1 MSGLETF
8 RAKYPEYDD
17 VGDKELADAL
27 YEKYYSNLDRDD
39 YYDQMGLKEETGFFD
54 SVIEAGQRTLGSA
67 EMMVRQAPA
76 GFSAM
81 FTDGDMDADEELAE
95 QNRAIVESVREKYGY
110 DEEYDDGTLNLLFSG
125 LGSTIPFFGS
135 SAAGAGAGFL
145 VGGPLGMILGGAL
158 GTAGGALL
166 GASSNTASY
175 IEEGLRAR
183 ERGVDVDPVEY
194 GRGKEKATLLGASE
208 AAVPL
213 VGQAFKFLRPFK
225 KSILQDPT
233 AMEALGRRVREIGF
247 TALAEAGQEGAVS
260 YANDMILQ
268 KYVDPDIGVGE
279 SWLEEAAA
287 GGFAGATLET
297 LLGFVPGYRRTVSN
311 REEANREEQRLR
323 DKVQQDQADNAA
335 RVSADMENQA
345 RDDLPSTA
353 VDDRVIAP
361 DLLETTEFAGTA
373 EEVAQQYRGAARQ
386 VVDVLRDDFPT
397 EPEFDVVELEVTTED
412 RPGKIGVVDNQG
424 RLYGSAQPVENTP
437 NNRAKLQGLAGALN
451 GQTSQER
458 IYQNNRLVIDESK
471 ETYSPQQIQSLHLMG
486 RRLLGPDSATFSAD
500 QVNTAGN
507 TTLER
512 GFPEEMT
519 AEQAQE
525 AGIGRQRQTIT
536 QRINARRIKKGLP
549 ETNRF
554 TITEVKRELGDD
566 IANLTD
572 FISGASESDTFSPVV
587 KGGVNAV
594 AVSRDGALTT
604 FIKDRPATAQER
616 QAAIDAGKEPPKRA
630 TFVNAEDARQYAEYL
645 NGSRGAAFLPSR
657 EVFGE
662 YTLGD
667 AGFRELLKAK
677 NISSDIN
684 SPEIKKLAKLFTGT
698 QLRRDQALNDLTAS
712 EQQLFYHQLRQ
723 IPRFDTPTKLPLFE
737 LKPYT
742 KRQVKAAASYLEAEG
757 QDMPKIMFE
766 GQFGPTTE
774 KKYQRVLSAARALRP
789 DTEPLALPSPQMPS
803 GETVATRDALEKV
816 LRQRLDSLNLPDID
830 AKITNLIRNVERD
843 VDGNIY
849 LRGVAEGAD
858 LTTEG
863 GYSTN
868 DQRVI
873 QVALDAIMARADKPQ
888 DVEAAVVDVLNHEV
902 LHALRQLDLITE
914 SELGM
919 LEKLATKYK
928 KSGTEQTYEQWAIE
942 NYPDLANRPTALIE
956 EAVAEMVRDGIA
968 GRVVMESKPVKLT
981 GKPRSIIKRIVD
993 FFRGLFNVARDA
1005 NASSFTEF
1013 LTALEAG
1020 EIGLRERGKIRTLY
1034 RLERATGRFLD
1045 RDDPFTERDV
1055 LQQTIAEGAKAVID
1069 EEDIDVEQ
1077 TPTGEATAATEKTP
1091 EQKAE
1096 EERLAKVA
1104 GLDQVM
1110 FSRRGRPEDGSRPVS
1125 DIGEARERKQLSEFR
1140 DDLMGRLRGRAVET
1154 EALTQQM
1161 KAEGAF
1167 GDLEVGDIYTTTN
1180 RSTGKKFRNKVLR
1193 LGASKVGPMDRKP
1206 LGEFPA
1212 ISEEHIYQGADGK
1225 DYKAVVYLE
1234 SINEDGEAS
1243 MVSANVYRLL
1253 DLGYQ
1258 KMGGLKAADDISFS
1272 RRTPAYASGSGRQI
1286 ARDQLADDLEQ
1297 AGIEYEYPLSDFN
1310 AGDFAK
1316 VNPVSKRL
1324 IMALERE
1331 DFLGYDNLDLLLTDL
1346 FETELD
1352 AFDVSNALRTALGR
1366 FVNESAMADMSEIAF
1381 SKRFPLPKKVQD
1393 RKKTQQE
1400 ITKLFSHLHGK
1411 TATEAARELQK
1422 RVGNE
1427 SYSEIAGRVADK
1439 LASLESEG
1447 LETDVRVINVGD
1459 KAPSDFALDSGTM
1472 GLFQSL
1478 DIFDA
1483 PYSSTVFLSGG
1494 DTGRISSIQE
1504 AEETSLHE
1512 LIHAAT
1518 SHALTVGERRGAVGT
1533 PFGEFHNEISSIMNQ
1548 VVRETNRQIDD
1559 GSIDIRGKTAGMLRN
1574 ATQNTREFIAYGM
1587 TNPEFQEFLD
1597 GVSVEPKDAL
1607 PIAGDQ
1613 TVDADTEGRAPQD
1626 EAKPKNLL
1634 QRLIKA
1640 ISDFLG
1646 ITRKTEEAPINE
1658 AQKQTVS
1665 ALSQVVE
1672 FGDRALKIPEG
1683 YTSSALGDLGQGKN
1697 VGITS
1702 TYGPLEISFS
1712 RRAANKAVEKGNR
1725 RAQEKVEEYIS
1736 THQIDPIGATSLDAG
1751 PVAFSRRAGYF
1762 ASPQGTPTFA
1772 TPSDG
1777 LFKRLIYQVQDK
1789 LVGLKDIEEAI
1800 NESRKADGLPPITV
1814 DKSVYRGEETIA
1826 GKLGNFQRTFQE
1838 RELEP
1843 LIQDMSDNNVSIDQ
1857 MDEFLI
1863 LRHAIERNDR
1873 IRKINP
1879 AKDMQD
1885 GGAGSISVNG
1895 KLQRLTDAYVKN
1907 RMLSEFGLKWNDAKG
1922 EWSGGNDKG
1931 RTYTRLAKKVDDI
1944 NSTTLLIEEQGGLM
1958 TSEERQQIA
1967 SFYKYYTPLRGIVT
1981 REEDMAIETNAKTA
1995 GSGGSLSIMGKETER
2010 AMGRESEAFSPIAT
2024 IVTERGVKTARAVK
2038 NTSVGK
2044 RLVDLIQDNPNDE
2057 VWQLISPDNPRYV
2070 NAFESFYTYV
2080 GPDSQRYGE
2089 TLSDISNE
2097 PDKKNWVRRI
2107 TPRKDPVLNP
2117 YADELFGVKI
2127 DGQQYYIAFADP
2139 SLRKAMINL
2148 DGGTTNRAIEFL
2160 NYATRWMSYVNTSL
2174 NPEFV
2179 IGNFARDIQTAIYNI
2194 IGEQSMEGGLAKDAK
2209 GIVSEV
2215 LKQTF
2220 GSPLGLVPGIDKGR
2234 PSAIKVFYKGYR
2246 DPDSLSPQDRRD
2258 YDEFIKTGAKTDW
2271 FHSRT
2276 PEQQKLNIEQMQR
2289 MAQGTF
2295 RGNTE
2300 AGLNAVKNF
2309 IDDSN
2314 AAVEN
2319 GVRLATFKVAR
2330 DKMIENGV
2338 PRELA
2343 VQQAAS
2349 LAKNLTVN
2357 FNRRGQSGNT
2367 LNALYLFFNA
2377 SVQGTANLLR
2387 GLNVFDP
2394 NSSRTKQAIVF
2405 SMIGFGALMS
2415 ALAEEL
2421 MDEDELRDIEDYVR
2435 NRNMII
2441 PHALWGGDPK
2451 KYSMIPLP
2459 YGYNVFHV
2467 FGDAMYQVATERES
2481 VASAGSRVGNVMMG
2495 SFSPIGAST
2504 GETIPEAVL
2513 KTVTPTVA
2521 NPLTD
2526 IAFNSNYFGAPIY
2539 PPDSPYEVAQAPL
2552 SRRSFSSTP
2561 QFYKSVSE
2569 FLATRDFL
2577 GLAEP
2582 GNESQPGVIEIPPD
2596 LFGYLIDWGMG
2607 GAGAFG
2613 ERVIYRAVPAALSDE
2628 VELETKDTPFVRRL
2642 VGEINQR
2649 PKTER
2654 YYERRITLA
2663 EIENQMNDVLRG
2675 AERGAFM
2682 EKNREYVK
2690 MMPMMKGSEKA
2701 LRNLRRRLKNIRA
2714 MKDITPA
2721 RSLELAKIE
2730 EQIQADIDE
2739 VMNKFNERYDRLV
2752 GKDK

>member
-8 RAKYPEYDD
+8 RAKYPEYND

-27 YEKYYSNLDRDD
+27 YEKYYSSLDRDD

-67 EMMVRQAPA
+67 EMMARQAPA

-81 FTDGDMDADEELAE
+81 FTDSDMDADEELAE
-95 QNRAIVESVREKYGY
+95 QNRAIAESVREKYGY

-145 VGGPLGMILGGAL
+145 VGGPLGAVLGFGV

-175 IEEGLRAR
+175 IEEGVRAR

-194 GRGKEKATLLGASE
+194 GRGKEKAALLGASE

-233 AMEALGRRVREIGF
+233 AMEALGRRIREIGF

-268 KYVDPDIGVGE
+268 KYVDPDTNVGD
-279 SWLEEAAA
+279 SLLEEAAA

-345 RDDLPSTA
+345 RDDFPSTA

-373 EEVAQQYRGAARQ
+373 EEVAQQYRGAARR

-397 EPEFDVVELEVTTED
+397 EPEFDVAELEVTTED
-412 RPGKIGVVDNQG
+412 KPGKIGVVDSQG
-424 RLYGSAQPVENTP
+424 RLYGSSQPLENTL

-471 ETYSPQQIQSLHLMG
+471 ETYNPQQVQSLHLMG

-507 TTLER
+507 TTLEL

-525 AGIGRQRQTIT
+525 AGIGRQRQTIA
-536 QRINARRIKKGLP
+536 QRINAKRLEKGLP

-554 TITEVKRELGDD
+554 TITEAKKELGDN
-566 IANLTD
+566 IASLTD
-572 FISGASESDTFSPVV
+572 FISGASESDSFSPVV
-587 KGGVNAV
+587 KGGASAV

-604 FIKDRPATAQER
+604 FIKDRPATAQEK

-630 TFVNAEDARQYAEYL
+630 AFANAEDARQYAEYL
-645 NGSRGAAFLPSR
+645 NGSRGAPFLPSR

-667 AGFRELLKAK
+667 ADFIELLKAK

-723 IPRFDTPTKLPLFE
+723 VPRFDTPTKLPLFE

-742 KRQVKAAASYLEAEG
+742 KKQVKAAASYLETEG

-774 KKYQRVLSAARALRP
+774 KKYQRALSAARALQP
-789 DTEPLALPSPQMPS
+789 DAEPLALPSPEMPS

-830 AKITNLIRNVERD
+830 AKITSLIRNVERD
-843 VDGNIY
+843 ADGNIY

-914 SELGM
+914 SELAM

-928 KSGTEQTYEQWAIE
+928 KSGTEQTYEQWAIAT
-942 NYPDLANRPTALIE
+942 YPDLANRPTALIE
-956 EAVAEMVRDGIA
+956 EAVAEMVRDGVA

-1020 EIGLRERGKIRTLY
+1020 EIGLRKRGKIRTLY

-1045 RDDPFTERDV
+1045 RDDPFTERDA
-1055 LQQTIAEGAKAVID
+1055 LQQTIAEGAKSVVD
-1069 EEDIDVEQ
+1069 EEDIEVRAGQALDQYPRFAQLSLAELEEYSPANPDGKGDYKTDLGVPDEDTYFRLLDAKKRLEQ
-1077 TPTGEATAATEKTP
+1077 GEATTATEKTP
-1091 EQKAE
+1091 EQKTE

-1110 FSRRGRPEDGSRPVS
+1110 
-1125 DIGEARERKQLSEFR
+1125 
-1140 DDLMGRLRGRAVET
+1140 
-1154 EALTQQM
+1154 
-1161 KAEGAF
+1161 
-1167 GDLEVGDIYTTTN
+1167 
-1180 RSTGKKFRNKVLR
+1180 
-1193 LGASKVGPMDRKP
+1193 
-1206 LGEFPA
+1206 
-1212 ISEEHIYQGADGK
+1212 
-1225 DYKAVVYLE
+1225 
-1234 SINEDGEAS
+1234 
-1243 MVSANVYRLL
+1243 
-1253 DLGYQ
+1253 
-1258 KMGGLKAADDISFS
+1258 FS

-1286 ARDQLADDLEQ
+1286 ARDQLANDLEQ

-1310 AGDFAK
+1310 AGDFTK
-1316 VNPVSKRL
+1316 VKPASRRL
-1324 IMALERE
+1324 IRALERE
-1331 DFLGYDNLDLLLTDL
+1331 DFLGYDNLDQLLTDL
-1346 FETELD
+1346 FETDLG
-1352 AFDVSNALRTALGR
+1352 AFDASNALRTALGR

-1381 SKRFPLPKKVQD
+1381 SKRFPLPEKLKN

-1400 ITKLFSHLHGK
+1400 ITKLFSYLNGK
-1411 TATEAARELQK
+1411 TAPEAARELQK
-1422 RVGNE
+1422 RVNNE
-1427 SYSEIAGRVADK
+1427 SYSEIADRVAGK
-1439 LASLESEG
+1439 LASLEAEG
-1447 LETDVRVINVGD
+1447 LNTSVKVVSAGE
-1459 KAPSDFALDSGTM
+1459 KAPSNFARDVGTL
-1472 GLFQSL
+1472 GFFQSL

-1483 PYSSTVFLSGG
+1483 PYDSTVFLSGG
-1494 DTGRISSIQE
+1494 DLGRIKSLQK
-1504 AEETSLHE
+1504 AEEVALHE

-1518 SHALTVGERRGAVGT
+1518 SHALSIGNRRGAVGT
-1533 PFGEFHNEISSIMNQ
+1533 PFGVFDDEISSIISQ
-1548 VVRETNRQIDD
+1548 VVREVNRQIDS
-1559 GSIDIRGKTAGMLRN
+1559 GTIDAGGNTAGLLRN
-1574 ATQNTREFIAYGM
+1574 ALANTREFVAYGM
-1587 TNPEFQEFLD
+1587 TNPEFQKFLA
-1597 GVSVEPKDAL
+1597 GVSVEPKNAE
-1607 PIAGDQ
+1607 IETQ
-1613 TVDADTEGRAPQD
+1613 TKEEVGPQKSP
-1626 EAKPKNLL
+1626 EPKNLL
-1634 QRLIKA
+1634 ERFIRA

-1646 ITRKTEEAPINE
+1646 ITSKEVVNLRSQREDYGSKRK
-1658 AQKQTVS
+1658 TVS
-1665 ALSQVVE
+1665 ALSEVIQLS
-1672 FGDRALKIPEG
+1672 DRALKIPEG
-1683 YTSSALGDLGQGKN
+1683 YTSSALDDLGQNESVK
-1697 VGITS
+1697 VV
-1702 TYGPLEISFS
+1702 LDEISFS
-1712 RRAANKAVEKGNR
+1712 RRSANKAVEKGNQ
-1725 RAQEKVEEYIS
+1725 RATRKVEEYIS
-1736 THQIDPIGATSLDAG
+1736 THNIDPIGATSLDAG
-1751 PVAFSRRAGYF
+1751 PVSFSRRAGF
-1762 ASPQGTPTFA
+1762 FSSPQGTPAFV
-1772 TPSDG
+1772 TPSESM
-1777 LFKRLIYQVQDK
+1777 FKKLIFQVQDK

-1800 NESRKADGLPPITV
+1800 NESRKADGLSPIAV
-1814 DKSVYRGEETIA
+1814 DKSVYRGEETIP
-1826 GKLGNFQRTFQE
+1826 GKLGNFQRNFQQ

-1843 LIQDMSDNNVSIDQ
+1843 LIQDMSDSKVSIDQ
-1857 MDEFLI
+1857 IDEFLI

-1879 AKDMQD
+1879 AKDVQD
-1885 GGAGSISVNG
+1885 GGAGSISVGG

-1958 TSEERQQIA
+1958 TSEERQQIS

-1981 REEDMAIETNAKTA
+1981 REEDMSIETNAKTA
-1995 GSGGSLSIMGKETER
+1995 GSGGSLSIMGRETDR
-2010 AMGRESEAFSPIAT
+2010 AMGRKTEAFSPLAT

-2044 RLVDLIQDNPNDE
+2044 RLVELIQDNPNDD

-2080 GPDSQRYGE
+2080 GPDTQRYGE
-2089 TLSDISNE
+2089 TLSNISNE

-2107 TPRKDPVLNP
+2107 RPKKDPVLNP

-2127 DGQQYYIAFADP
+2127 DGQQYYIEFADP

-2148 DGGTTNRAIEFL
+2148 DGGTTKRAIEFL

-2209 GIVSEV
+2209 GIVKEV
-2215 LKQTF
+2215 VKQTF

-2246 DPDSLSPQDRRD
+2246 DPDSLSPEDRRD

-2295 RGNTE
+2295 RGNAE
-2300 AGLNAVKNF
+2300 AGLGAVKNF

-2319 GVRLATFKVAR
+2319 GVRFATFKVAR

-2343 VQQAAS
+2343 IQQAAS

-2377 SVQGTANLLR
+2377 SVQGTANLVR
-2387 GLNVFDP
+2387 GLNVLDP
-2394 NSSRTKQAIVF
+2394 NSSRTKQAVVF
-2405 SMIGFGALMS
+2405 SMIGLGALFS

-2421 MDEDELRDIEDYVR
+2421 LDEEELRNIEDYVR
-2435 NRNMII
+2435 DRNIII
-2441 PHALWGGDPK
+2441 PQALWGGDPK

-2467 FGDAMYQVATERES
+2467 FGDSMYQVASGRES

-2504 GETIPEAVL
+2504 GETISESMV
-2513 KTVTPTVA
+2513 KTVFPTA
-2521 NPLTD
+2521 FSPIAD

-2539 PPDSPYEVAQAPL
+2539 PPDSPYEVAQTPL

-2561 QFYKSVSE
+2561 QFYKSISE
-2569 FLATRDFL
+2569 FLST
-2577 GLAEP
+2577 
-2582 GNESQPGVIEIPPD
+2582 GNESQPGFLEIPPD
-2596 LFGYLIDWGMG
+2596 SFGYFIDWGLG
-2607 GAGAFG
+2607 GAGAFF
-2613 ERVIYRAVPAALSDE
+2613 ERVAFRAVPAAFSDE
-2628 VELETKDTPFVRRL
+2628 VELETKDVPFMRRL

-2682 EKNREYVK
+2682 QENRDYVK
-2690 MMPMMKGSEKA
+2690 MMPMMKASEKTLRA
-2701 LRNLRRRLKNIRA
+2701 LRQRLKNIRA
-2714 MKDITPA
+2714 IEKVSPA
-2721 RSLELAKIE
+2721 RSIELAKIE
-2730 EQIQADIDE
+2730 EKIQADIDE
-2739 VMNKFNERYDRLV
+2739 IMNKFNNRYDKQI
-2752 GKDK
+2752 GKNK

>member
-1 MSGLETF
+1 MSGLANF

-27 YEKYYSNLDRDD
+27 YQKYYSNLDRDD
-39 YYDQMGLKEETGFFD
+39 YYDRMGLKEETGFFD

-67 EMMVRQAPA
+67 EMMARQAPA

-145 VGGPLGMILGGAL
+145 IGNVPGAIIGFGI
-158 GTAGGALL
+158 GTVGGALL

-175 IEEGLRAR
+175 IEEGVRAR

-194 GRGKEKATLLGASE
+194 GRGKEKAALLGASE

-268 KYVDPDIGVGE
+268 EYVDPDIGVGE

-335 RVSADMENQA
+335 RVSADMANQA

-412 RPGKIGVVDNQG
+412 RPAKIGVVDSQG
-424 RLYGSAQPVENTP
+424 RLYGSPQPVENTP

-471 ETYSPQQIQSLHLMG
+471 ETYTPQQIQSLHLMG
-486 RRLLGPDSATFSAD
+486 RRVLGPDSATFSAD

-525 AGIGRQRQTIT
+525 AGIGRQRQTIA
-536 QRINARRIKKGLP
+536 QRINAKRLKKGLP

-554 TITEVKRELGDD
+554 TITEIKRELGDD

-604 FIKDRPATAQER
+604 FIKDRPATAQEK

-645 NGSRGAAFLPSR
+645 NGSRGAPFLPSR

-667 AGFRELLKAK
+667 ADFRELLKAK

-742 KRQVKAAASYLEAEG
+742 KRQVKAAASYLETEG

-789 DTEPLALPSPQMPS
+789 DTEPLTLPSPEMPS

-843 VDGNIY
+843 ADGNIY

-914 SELGM
+914 SELKM

-928 KSGTEQTYEQWAIE
+928 KSGTEQTYEQWAIK
-942 NYPDLANRPTALIE
+942 NYPDLRNRPTALIE

-1045 RDDPFTERDV
+1045 RDDPFTERDI
-1055 LQQTIAEGAKAVID
+1055 LQETITEGAKAVVD
-1069 EEDIDVEQ
+1069 EEDIDVEAR
-1077 TPTGEATAATEKTP
+1077 PAGEATAATEKTP

-1110 FSRRGRPEDGSRPVS
+1110 
-1125 DIGEARERKQLSEFR
+1125 
-1140 DDLMGRLRGRAVET
+1140 
-1154 EALTQQM
+1154 
-1161 KAEGAF
+1161 
-1167 GDLEVGDIYTTTN
+1167 
-1180 RSTGKKFRNKVLR
+1180 
-1193 LGASKVGPMDRKP
+1193 
-1206 LGEFPA
+1206 
-1212 ISEEHIYQGADGK
+1212 
-1225 DYKAVVYLE
+1225 
-1234 SINEDGEAS
+1234 
-1243 MVSANVYRLL
+1243 
-1253 DLGYQ
+1253 
-1258 KMGGLKAADDISFS
+1258 FS

-1310 AGDFAK
+1310 AGDFTE
-1316 VNPVSKRL
+1316 VNPASKRL

-1331 DFLGYDNLDLLLTDL
+1331 DFLGYDNLDLLLNDL
-1346 FETELD
+1346 FNTDLD
-1352 AFDVSNALRTALGR
+1352 AFDVSNAFRTALGR
-1366 FVNESAMADMSEIAF
+1366 FVNDSAMADMSEVVLASEPPPIDP
-1381 SKRFPLPKKVQD
+1381 SELPELQEKAKQRREQ
-1393 RKKTQQE
+1393 RKK
-1400 ITKLFSHLHGK
+1400 IKDLFALLNGK
-1411 TATEAARELQK
+1411 TGAEAARELENAVITNK
-1422 RVGNE
+1422 GYRDL
-1427 SYSEIAGRVADK
+1427 AGAVAAR
-1439 LASLESEG
+1439 LESLESVG
-1447 LETDVRVINVGD
+1447 LTNTIKVIEVGD
-1459 KAPSDFALDSGTM
+1459 KAPSRFAGNSGVLGTW
-1472 GLFQSL
+1472 QSKP
-1478 DIFDA
+1478 FKQ
-1483 PYSSTVFLSGG
+1483 PYEATVYLAGSS
-1494 DTGRISSIQE
+1494 TGRIE
-1504 AEETSLHE
+1504 NLAKAEETSLHE
-1512 LIHAAT
+1512 LVHAAT
-1518 SHALTVGERRGAVGT
+1518 ENALAISRRPEARNT
-1533 PFGEFHNEISSIMNQ
+1533 PFDKLDSDIIDIMNQ
-1548 VVRETNRQIDD
+1548 VVAQINQKIDSKELSPVDD
-1559 GSIDIRGKTAGMLRN
+1559 RDLLFLLRTALGD
-1574 ATQNTREFIAYGM
+1574 TSEFVAYGM
-1587 TNPEFQEFLD
+1587 TNPEFQQFLAN
-1597 GVSVEPKDAL
+1597 VSVRIGEPKDQ
-1607 PIAGDQ
+1607 PTPSIP
-1613 TVDADTEGRAPQD
+1613 TEQLELD
-1626 EAKPKNLL
+1626 IDKPKNLL
-1634 QRLIKA
+1634 ERFIRA

-1646 ITRKTEEAPINE
+1646 LTVREDEQRRLKQKREGRIPSEAVEIDTREA
-1658 AQKQTVS
+1658 VS
-1665 ALSQVVE
+1665 ALSQAVVL
-1672 FGDRALKIPEG
+1672 GNRIMNIPVESI
-1683 YTSSALGDLGQGKN
+1683 SSA
-1697 VGITS
+1697 ITDVANRRKVRVDPE
-1702 TYGPLEISFS
+1702 TMSFS
-1712 RRAANKAVEKGNR
+1712 QRSANKAIEKGNQK
-1725 RAQEKVEEYIS
+1725 AQRKVEEYIS

-1751 PVAFSRRAGYF
+1751 PIAFSRRAGYF

-1967 SFYKYYTPLRGIVT
+1967 SFYKYYTPLRGIIT
-1981 REEDMAIETNAKTA
+1981 REEDMAIETNARTA

-2044 RLVDLIQDNPNDE
+2044 RLVSLIQDNPNDE

-2107 TPRKDPVLNP
+2107 TPRQDPVLNP

-2127 DGQQYYIAFADP
+2127 DGQQYYIEFADP

-2148 DGGTTNRAIEFL
+2148 DGGTTNRAIDAL

-2209 GIVSEV
+2209 GIVRDV
-2215 LKQTF
+2215 LKQTL
-2220 GSPLGLVPGIDKGR
+2220 GSPLGLIPGIDKGQ

-2276 PEQQKLNIEQMQR
+2276 PEQQKLNIEKMQR

-2300 AGLNAVKNF
+2300 AGLNAVKDF

-2319 GVRLATFKVAR
+2319 GVRFATFKVAR

-2343 VQQAAS
+2343 IQQAAS

-2377 SVQGTANLLR
+2377 SVQGTANLVR
-2387 GLNVFDP
+2387 GLNVFSP

-2467 FGDAMYQVATERES
+2467 FGDAMYQVSSGRES

-2521 NPLTD
+2521 NPITD

-2539 PPDSPYEVAQAPL
+2539 PPDSPYEVAQEPL

-2569 FLATRDFL
+2569 FLATRDFF

-2628 VELETKDTPFVRRL
+2628 VELETKDVPFMRRL

-2701 LRNLRRRLKNIRA
+2701 LRNLRKRLKNIRA
-2714 MKDITPA
+2714 LRDITPA
-2721 RSLELAKIE
+2721 RSLELAEIE

-2739 VMNKFNERYDRLV
+2739 VMNRFNERYDRLI

>member
-67 EMMVRQAPA
+67 EMMARQAPA

-145 VGGPLGMILGGAL
+145 VGGPLGAVLGFGV
-158 GTAGGALL
+158 GTIGGALL

-175 IEEGLRAR
+175 IEEGVRAR

-194 GRGKEKATLLGASE
+194 GRGKEKAALLGASE

-268 KYVDPDIGVGE
+268 EYVDPDIGVGE

-323 DKVQQDQADNAA
+323 DKAQQDQADNAA
-335 RVSADMENQA
+335 RVSADMANQA

-412 RPGKIGVVDNQG
+412 RPAKIGVVDSQG
-424 RLYGSAQPVENTP
+424 RLYGSPQPVENTP

-471 ETYSPQQIQSLHLMG
+471 ETYTPQQIQSLHLMG

-519 AEQAQE
+519 AQQAQE
-525 AGIGRQRQTIT
+525 AGIGRQRQTIA
-536 QRINARRIKKGLP
+536 QRINAKRLKKGLP

-554 TITEVKRELGDD
+554 TITEIKRELGDD

-604 FIKDRPATAQER
+604 FIKDRPATAQEK

-645 NGSRGAAFLPSR
+645 NGSRGAPFLPSR

-667 AGFRELLKAK
+667 ADFRELLKAK

-742 KRQVKAAASYLEAEG
+742 KRQVKAAASYLETEG
-757 QDMPKIMFE
+757 QDMPRIMFE

-789 DTEPLALPSPQMPS
+789 DTEPLTLPSPEMPS

-843 VDGNIY
+843 ADGNIY

-914 SELGM
+914 SELKM

-928 KSGTEQTYEQWAIE
+928 KSGTEQTYEQWAIK
-942 NYPDLANRPTALIE
+942 NYPDLRNRPTALIE

-1045 RDDPFTERDV
+1045 RDDPFTERDA
-1055 LQQTIAEGAKAVID
+1055 LQQAITEGAKAVVD
-1069 EEDIDVEQ
+1069 EEDIEVRAGQALDQYPKFAQLSLAELEEYSPANPDGKGDYKTDLGVPDEDTYFRLLDAKKRLEQ
-1077 TPTGEATAATEKTP
+1077 GKATAATEKTP

-1110 FSRRGRPEDGSRPVS
+1110 FSRR
-1125 DIGEARERKQLSEFR
+1125 
-1140 DDLMGRLRGRAVET
+1140 
-1154 EALTQQM
+1154 
-1161 KAEGAF
+1161 
-1167 GDLEVGDIYTTTN
+1167 
-1180 RSTGKKFRNKVLR
+1180 
-1193 LGASKVGPMDRKP
+1193 
-1206 LGEFPA
+1206 
-1212 ISEEHIYQGADGK
+1212 
-1225 DYKAVVYLE
+1225 
-1234 SINEDGEAS
+1234 
-1243 MVSANVYRLL
+1243 
-1253 DLGYQ
+1253 
-1258 KMGGLKAADDISFS
+1258 
-1272 RRTPAYASGSGRQI
+1272 TPAYASGSGRQI
-1286 ARDQLADDLEQ
+1286 ARDQLANDLEQ

-1316 VNPVSKRL
+1316 VNPISRRL

-1331 DFLGYDNLDLLLTDL
+1331 DFLGYDNLDLLLNDL
-1346 FETELD
+1346 FNTDLD
-1352 AFDVSNALRTALGR
+1352 AFDVSNAFRTALGR
-1366 FVNESAMADMSEIAF
+1366 FVNDSAMADMSEVVLDSRRPSLDPIPINPSMPPA
-1381 SKRFPLPKKVQD
+1381 
-1393 RKKTQQE
+1393 QQE
-1400 ITKLFSHLHGK
+1400 IIEKENKRREQRRKIKDLFALLDGK
-1411 TATEAARELQK
+1411 TGAQAARELENVVITDK
-1422 RVGNE
+1422 GYRDL
-1427 SYSEIAGRVADK
+1427 AGAVAAR
-1439 LASLESEG
+1439 LESLESAG
-1447 LETDVRVINVGD
+1447 LTNTVKIIEVGD
-1459 KAPSDFALDSGTM
+1459 KASSRFANNSGVLGTWQ
-1472 GLFQSL
+1472 GKPFSQ
-1478 DIFDA
+1478 
-1483 PYSSTVFLSGG
+1483 PYEATVYLAGSS
-1494 DTGRISSIQE
+1494 TGRIKNLAQ

-1512 LIHAAT
+1512 LVHAAT
-1518 SHALTVGERRGAVGT
+1518 ENALSISRKPEARDT
-1533 PFGEFHNEISSIMNQ
+1533 PFDKLDSDIVDIINQ
-1548 VVRETNRQIDD
+1548 VVAQVNQKLDSKELSPVDD
-1559 GSIDIRGKTAGMLRN
+1559 RDFIFLLRR
-1574 ATQNTREFIAYGM
+1574 ALGDTSEFVAYGL
-1587 TNPEFQEFLD
+1587 TNPEFQQFLAN
-1597 GVSVEPKDAL
+1597 VSVRIGEPKDQ
-1607 PIAGDQ
+1607 P
-1613 TVDADTEGRAPQD
+1613 TPSTPTEQLELDIER
-1626 EAKPKNLL
+1626 PKNLL
-1634 QRLIKA
+1634 ERFIRA

-1646 ITRKTEEAPINE
+1646 LTVREDELRRLRQKREGRIPSEAVEIDTREA
-1658 AQKQTVS
+1658 VS
-1665 ALSQVVE
+1665 ALSQAVVL
-1672 FGDRALKIPEG
+1672 GNRIMNIPVESI
-1683 YTSSALGDLGQGKN
+1683 SSA
-1697 VGITS
+1697 ITDVAKRRKVRVDPE
-1702 TYGPLEISFS
+1702 TMSFS
-1712 RRAANKAVEKGNR
+1712 QRSADKTIEKGNQ
-1725 RAQEKVEEYIS
+1725 RAQRKVEEYIS

-1751 PVAFSRRAGYF
+1751 PIAFSRRAGYF

-1981 REEDMAIETNAKTA
+1981 REEDMAIETNARTA

-2107 TPRKDPVLNP
+2107 TPRVDPVLNP
-2117 YADELFGVKI
+2117 FADELFGVKI

-2179 IGNFARDIQTAIYNI
+2179 IGNFSRDIQTAIYNI

-2220 GSPLGLVPGIDKGR
+2220 GSPLGLIPGIDKGR

-2246 DPDSLSPQDRRD
+2246 DPNSLSPQDRRD

-2276 PEQQKLNIEQMQR
+2276 PEQQKLNIEKMQR

-2300 AGLNAVKNF
+2300 AGLNAVKDF

-2319 GVRLATFKVAR
+2319 GVRFATFKVAR

-2343 VQQAAS
+2343 IQQAAS

-2377 SVQGTANLLR
+2377 SVQGTANLVR
-2387 GLNVFDP
+2387 GLNVFSP

-2421 MDEDELRDIEDYVR
+2421 LDEDELRDIEDYVR

-2467 FGDAMYQVATERES
+2467 FGDAMYQVASERES

-2521 NPLTD
+2521 NPITD

-2539 PPDSPYEVAQAPL
+2539 PPDSPYEVAQEPL

-2682 EKNREYVK
+2682 EKNRDYVRL
-2690 MMPMMKGSEKA
+2690 MPMMKGSEKA
-2701 LRNLRRRLKNIRA
+2701 LRNLRKRLKNIRA
-2714 MKDITPA
+2714 LRDITPA
-2721 RSLELAKIE
+2721 RSLELAEIE

-2739 VMNKFNERYDRLV
+2739 VMNRFNERYDRLI